1 MCRRMKRQKFEK
13 RKYLSSFGVA
23 FVCAPTPLH
32 FDPSEWNWMLYFC
45 ACHWERTDS
54 HLMDVIPIETSMG
67 IAVSESAQ
75 IKNTFH
81 WNLSQFLRS
90 STSFCC
96 CFFGFLFCHFY
107 SSCLHS
113 LDLQRLKR
121 RTQSNAIY
129 NDEMNQKIC
138 AQFSSRISIEAG
150 ARAKWKIN
158 QGTER
163 RKIK

>member
-13 RKYLSSFGVA
+13 RKYLSNFGVA

-67 IAVSESAQ
+67 IAVSGSSHTESAQ

-81 WNLSQFLRS
+81 WNVSQFLRS

-107 SSCLHS
+107 SSCLILLIFNDWKDEHNRMRFTMTKWTKRFARNS
-113 LDLQRLKR
+113 HLAFLLKLGR
-121 RTQSNAIY
+121 GQN
-129 NDEMNQKIC
+129 EK
-138 AQFSSRISIEAG
+138 
-150 ARAKWKIN
+150 
-158 QGTER
+158 
-163 RKIK
+163 